1 MDLPSGDTAGT
12 LQIWD
17 FSPDQPGP
25 EATASNRCLHSHSSH
40 CLLRSA
46 NNGLGLKL
54 LTLSLVG
61 TLGPWRNEW
70 NVFMH
75 QHYQVVR
82 GDQVPHEHFKSP
94 LTISTRR
101 EHKVTGR
108 DVVSEARF
116 PGCKSS
122 LAKF

>member
-1 MDLPSGDTAGT
+1 MSIQLGHCRSGNLAQISLNPKPLLLTSAFTPTPVIASLDLPTT
-12 LQIWD
+12 
-17 FSPDQPGP
+17 
-25 EATASNRCLHSHSSH
+25 
-40 CLLRSA
+40 
-46 NNGLGLKL
+46 GLGLKL
-54 LTLSLVG
+54 LILSLIG
-61 TLGPWRNEW
+61 NLGPLRNEQ

-82 GDQVPHEHFKSP
+82 GDQVPCEHFKSP
-94 LTISTRR
+94 LTISTQR

>member
-1 MDLPSGDTAGT
+1 MSIQLGHCRSGNLAQISLNPKPLLLTSAFTPTPVIASLDLPTT
-12 LQIWD
+12 
-17 FSPDQPGP
+17 
-25 EATASNRCLHSHSSH
+25 
-40 CLLRSA
+40 
-46 NNGLGLKL
+46 GLGLKL
-54 LTLSLVG
+54 LILSLIG
-61 TLGPWRNEW
+61 NLGPLRNEQ

-82 GDQVPHEHFKSP
+82 GDQIPYEHFKSP
-94 LTISTRR
+94 LTISTQR